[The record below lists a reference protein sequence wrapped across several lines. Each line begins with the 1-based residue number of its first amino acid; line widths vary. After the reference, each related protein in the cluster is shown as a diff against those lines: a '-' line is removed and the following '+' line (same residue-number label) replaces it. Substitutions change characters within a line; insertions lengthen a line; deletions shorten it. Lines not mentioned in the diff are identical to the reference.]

1 MGAPLRV
8 HADTTGDWSEEACRT
23 VAYELTSSLDLG
35 EHRNALV
42 DTMVWMHM
50 VAADLGERVRAWTGR
65 QYHPSPQ
72 HLLSLLHSF
81 SAIVREQHE
90 QHEDQQ
96 RFRLMG
102 LDKLR
107 ATVEQIEEM
116 QSLLS
121 TKRKRLEDANSEAND
136 RLHCMVEQQQA
147 AESKREASLVLQTE
161 LQRQEAAMAQ
171 QRASVLQELSEAEP
185 SLLDAQAAVS
195 NIKKQHLSEV
205 RSMTNPPSP
214 VKLAM
219 ESVCILL
226 GHRVDGWKSV
236 QSLIRRDDFISTVVH
251 LDTAHIP
258 QALRERLQR
267 EYLDRPEYNID
278 SIYRAS
284 SACGP
289 LARWVLAQIHYAHIL
304 ESVGPLRAQV
314 QILEEQA
321 SLTRQEAIKADATV
335 AELEESIDSF
345 KREYASLISE
355 TQALSNEMHT
365 VEARVA
371 RSARLLDG
379 LSSERERWEHG
390 REAFDAQVKTLPGDA
405 LLCAAMIT
413 YAGFFDQA
421 CREAL
426 WHAWVARLGS
436 CNVPVRAALSFA
448 DTLSTADERAAW
460 QNLGLRSDSL
470 SIENAVMLQRC
481 TRVPLLID
489 PSGRAVSFAQG
500 LFAHAQPAIT
510 SFLDGGFAQVLERAL
525 RFGMPLIITDA
536 EYFDPILMP
545 VLNAEKRRTG
555 GRLLVRVGTSDVDWA
570 PSFRLVLATRYAGLV
585 LAPHVFARVQ
595 VINFTITRK
604 SLEAQSL
611 ARILHHERADIEQQR
626 VDLERM
632 QSEFQRRLLRLEQSL
647 LTALNEAQGH
657 ILDDDHVVST
667 LETLKA
673 EADDVTQKVQATGD
687 IMTTVQQATE
697 AYVPL
702 ASACSALYFLLEHMQ
717 ELHPFYSFDM
727 RLFERLL
734 QDVLSHPT
742 ATDSENDRCDALY
755 DELFISTFFRAAPTL
770 LHADALVLAVAL
782 AQVYC
787 LAGRRAGELDGA
799 DFHALLYGTDTP
811 TLRLLE
817 HEKLAHPE
825 AWHAWTMQ
833 VAPEL
838 ADVPLTPL
846 SSDTENL
853 VRQALIVRTL
863 RPDRLAPALTRLV
876 HHIFG
881 TPLLDAAPPTIHDIV
896 EQVSSDSPLAMC
908 GVAGYDASG
917 IVEACAVSKQ
927 MTCAEVALG
936 SPEAIGMADRAIIS
950 AARSGS
956 WVLIKNAHLAP
967 VWLAQ
972 LPSRLTSQKPHERCR
987 IFLTCE
993 LSPSVPPSFIRAA
1006 RIVMHEPPAGCKAI
1020 LLDALHALDSRP
1032 ASNTDKAPPERERVY
1047 FLVALLHAIVLERA
1061 RHAPLGWSHAY
1072 EFYDT
1077 DLEAAYAIVD
1087 TCMASA
1093 AQSRR
1098 NLAPEVIPW
1107 PALRALLAQNVYGS
1121 RMDSDADRHMLDALL
1136 AHLFIPAAF
1145 ERDFVIAPNDVQPL
1159 IAPEGLHREQL
1170 CAWASSLPEPQPVH
1184 WVLLAPEAE
1193 RATAVQN
1200 ATRILRHLQV
1210 LRQLAGREQDI
1221 IVDHTRSNTAP
1232 APPATS
1238 ELAALVESH
1247 LSKVPRYTRTD
1258 TPSATDPLGRFWA
1271 RERHMALSVSDTVYR
1286 DLERLADVLVHRAP
1300 RSSDVSDML
1309 SCIEKDRVPAVWCTS
1324 SVPYG
1329 TSLCGWLNDLGA
1341 RTQHAMQETHE
1352 RVELGRLWAASA
1364 FLTATRQMTARHRHQ
1379 SLEQLELQWHLG
1391 SKSVPGQMI
1400 WEIGPVWIDG
1410 GVWSKGLLHL
1420 NNGSSTCVST
1430 STLEWTIPADT
1441 IAQQLLHVPV
1451 FLDTQRQHLLCHA
1464 AIPIDSAAA
1473 LDLAALRAV
1482 AIRLM

>member
-42 DTMVWMHM
+42 DTMVWIHM

-81 SAIVREQHE
+81 SEIVREQHE

-314 QILEEQA
+314 QTLEEQA

-355 TQALSNEMHT
+355 TQALTNEMHT

-570 PSFRLVLATRYAGLV
+570 PSFRLILATRYAGLV

-673 EADDVTQKVQATGD
+673 EADDVTRKVQATGD
-687 IMTTVQQATE
+687 IMSTVQQATE

-1121 RMDSDADRHMLDALL
+1121 RMDSDADRRMLDALL

-1184 WVLLAPEAE
+1184 WILLAPEAE

-1200 ATRILRHLQV
+1200 ATRILRHLQI

-1221 IVDHTRSNTAP
+1221 VVDHTRSETAP

-1247 LSKVPRYTRTD
+1247 LTKVPRYTRTD

-1300 RSSDVSDML
+1300 RSSDVSDIL

-1324 SVPYG
+1324 SVPFG

-1391 SKSVPGQMI
+1391 SKSVPGQMT
-1400 WEIGPVWIDG
+1400 WEIGPIWIDG
-1410 GVWSKGLLHL
+1410 GVWSKGQLHL

-1430 STLEWTIPADT
+1430 STLEWTVPADT

>member
-8 HADTTGDWSEEACRT
+8 RADTTGDWSEEACRT

-42 DTMVWMHM
+42 DTMVWIHM

-136 RLHCMVEQQQA
+136 RLHCMVEQQQV
-147 AESKREASLVLQTE
+147 AESKREASLALQTE

-185 SLLDAQAAVS
+185 ALLDAQAAVS

-371 RSARLLDG
+371 RSVRLLDG

-426 WHAWVARLGS
+426 WYAWVARLGS

-570 PSFRLVLATRYAGLV
+570 PSFRLILATRYAGLV

-811 TLRLLE
+811 TLRLVE

-1200 ATRILRHLQV
+1200 ATRILRHLQI

-1221 IVDHTRSNTAP
+1221 IVDHTRSDTAP

-1329 TSLCGWLNDLGA
+1329 TSLCGWLTDLGA

-1410 GVWSKGLLHL
+1410 GVWSKGQLHL

>member
-81 SAIVREQHE
+81 SEIVREQHE

-314 QILEEQA
+314 QTLEEQA

-371 RSARLLDG
+371 RSVRLLDG

-570 PSFRLVLATRYAGLV
+570 PSFRLILATRYAGLV

-673 EADDVTQKVQATGD
+673 EADDVTRKVQATGD
-687 IMTTVQQATE
+687 IMSTVQQATE

-1020 LLDALHALDSRP
+1020 ILDALHALDSRP

-1121 RMDSDADRHMLDALL
+1121 RMDSDADRRMLDALL

-1200 ATRILRHLQV
+1200 ATRILRHLQI

-1221 IVDHTRSNTAP
+1221 IVDHTRSDTAP

-1391 SKSVPGQMI
+1391 SKSVPGQMT
-1400 WEIGPVWIDG
+1400 WEIGPIWIDG
-1410 GVWSKGLLHL
+1410 GVWSKGQLHL

-1430 STLEWTIPADT
+1430 STLEWTVPADT

>member
-81 SAIVREQHE
+81 SEIVREQHE

-136 RLHCMVEQQQA
+136 RLRCMVEQQQA

-185 SLLDAQAAVS
+185 ALLDAQAAVS

-314 QILEEQA
+314 QTLEEQA

-355 TQALSNEMHT
+355 TQALTNEMHT

-570 PSFRLVLATRYAGLV
+570 PSFRLILATRYAGLV

-673 EADDVTQKVQATGD
+673 EADDVTRKVQATGD
-687 IMTTVQQATE
+687 IMSTVQQATE

-1121 RMDSDADRHMLDALL
+1121 RMDSDADRRMLDALL

-1200 ATRILRHLQV
+1200 ATRILRHLQI

-1221 IVDHTRSNTAP
+1221 VVDHTRSETAP

-1247 LSKVPRYTRTD
+1247 LTKVPRYTRTD

-1300 RSSDVSDML
+1300 RSSDVSDIL

-1324 SVPYG
+1324 SVPFG

-1391 SKSVPGQMI
+1391 SKSVPGQMT
-1400 WEIGPVWIDG
+1400 WEIGPIWIDG
-1410 GVWSKGLLHL
+1410 GVWSKGQLHL

-1430 STLEWTIPADT
+1430 STLEWTVPADT

>member
-81 SAIVREQHE
+81 SEIVREQHE

-314 QILEEQA
+314 QTLEEQA

-355 TQALSNEMHT
+355 TQALTNEMHT

-673 EADDVTQKVQATGD
+673 EADDVTRKVQATGD
-687 IMTTVQQATE
+687 IMSTVQQATE

-1020 LLDALHALDSRP
+1020 ILDALHALDSRP
-1032 ASNTDKAPPERERVY
+1032 ASNIDKAPPERERVY

-1121 RMDSDADRHMLDALL
+1121 RMDSDADRRMLDALL

-1200 ATRILRHLQV
+1200 ATRILRHLQI

-1221 IVDHTRSNTAP
+1221 VVDHTRSETAP

-1247 LSKVPRYTRTD
+1247 LTKVPRYTRTD

-1300 RSSDVSDML
+1300 RSSDVSDIL

-1324 SVPYG
+1324 SVPFG

-1391 SKSVPGQMI
+1391 SKSVPGQMT
-1400 WEIGPVWIDG
+1400 WEIGPIWIDG
-1410 GVWSKGLLHL
+1410 GVWSKGQLHL

-1430 STLEWTIPADT
+1430 STLEWTVPADT

>member
-81 SAIVREQHE
+81 SEIVREQHE

-314 QILEEQA
+314 QTLEEQA
-321 SLTRQEAIKADATV
+321 SLTRQEAIKADTTV

-355 TQALSNEMHT
+355 TQALTNEMHT

-673 EADDVTQKVQATGD
+673 EADDVTRKVQATGD
-687 IMTTVQQATE
+687 IMSTVQQATE

-770 LHADALVLAVAL
+770 LLADALVLAVAL

-1020 LLDALHALDSRP
+1020 ILDALHALDSRP

-1121 RMDSDADRHMLDALL
+1121 RMDSDADRRMLDALL

-1200 ATRILRHLQV
+1200 ATRILRHLQI

-1221 IVDHTRSNTAP
+1221 IVDHTRSDTAP

-1247 LSKVPRYTRTD
+1247 LTKVPRYTRTD

-1300 RSSDVSDML
+1300 RSSDVSDIL

-1324 SVPYG
+1324 SVPFG

-1391 SKSVPGQMI
+1391 SKSVPGQMT
-1400 WEIGPVWIDG
+1400 WEIGPIWIDG
-1410 GVWSKGLLHL
+1410 GVWSKGQLHL

-1430 STLEWTIPADT
+1430 STLEWTVPADT

>member
-8 HADTTGDWSEEACRT
+8 RADTTGDWSEEACRT

-42 DTMVWMHM
+42 DTMVWIHM

-121 TKRKRLEDANSEAND
+121 AKRKRLEDANSEAND
-136 RLHCMVEQQQA
+136 RLHCMVEQQQV
-147 AESKREASLVLQTE
+147 AESKREASLALQTE

-185 SLLDAQAAVS
+185 ALLDAQAAVS

-365 VEARVA
+365 VETRVA
-371 RSARLLDG
+371 RSVRLLDG

-426 WHAWVARLGS
+426 WYAWVARLGS

-448 DTLSTADERAAW
+448 DTLSTADERAVW

-570 PSFRLVLATRYAGLV
+570 PSFRLILATRYAGLV

-811 TLRLLE
+811 TLRLVE

-1107 PALRALLAQNVYGS
+1107 SALRALLAQNVYGS

-1200 ATRILRHLQV
+1200 ATRILRHLQI

-1221 IVDHTRSNTAP
+1221 IVDHTRSDTAP

-1410 GVWSKGLLHL
+1410 GVWSKGQLHL

>member
-8 HADTTGDWSEEACRT
+8 RADTTGDWSEEACRT

-42 DTMVWMHM
+42 DTMVWIHM

-136 RLHCMVEQQQA
+136 RLHCMVEQQQV
-147 AESKREASLVLQTE
+147 AESKREASLALQTE

-185 SLLDAQAAVS
+185 ALLDAQAAVS

-236 QSLIRRDDFISTVVH
+236 QSLIRRDDFISTVVN

-371 RSARLLDG
+371 RSVRLLDG

-426 WHAWVARLGS
+426 WYAWVARLGS

-570 PSFRLVLATRYAGLV
+570 PSFRLILATRYAGLV

-811 TLRLLE
+811 TLRLVE

-1410 GVWSKGLLHL
+1410 GVWSKGQLHL

>member
-81 SAIVREQHE
+81 SEIVREQHE

-314 QILEEQA
+314 QTLEEQA

-355 TQALSNEMHT
+355 TQALTNEMHT

-570 PSFRLVLATRYAGLV
+570 PSFRLILATRYAGLV

-673 EADDVTQKVQATGD
+673 EADDVTRKVQATGD
-687 IMTTVQQATE
+687 IMSTVQQATE

-1121 RMDSDADRHMLDALL
+1121 RMDSDADRRMLDALL

-1184 WVLLAPEAE
+1184 WILLAPEAE

-1200 ATRILRHLQV
+1200 ATRILRHLQI

-1221 IVDHTRSNTAP
+1221 VVDHTRSETAP

-1300 RSSDVSDML
+1300 RSSDVSDIL

-1324 SVPYG
+1324 SVPFG

-1379 SLEQLELQWHLG
+1379 SLEQLELRWHLG
-1391 SKSVPGQMI
+1391 SKSVPGQMT
-1400 WEIGPVWIDG
+1400 WEIGPIWIDG
-1410 GVWSKGLLHL
+1410 GVWSKGQLHL

-1430 STLEWTIPADT
+1430 STLEWTVPADT

>member
-107 ATVEQIEEM
+107 ATVEQIEEI

-121 TKRKRLEDANSEAND
+121 TKRKRLEDANIEAND

-147 AESKREASLVLQTE
+147 AESKREASLALQTE

-185 SLLDAQAAVS
+185 ALLDAQAAVS

-267 EYLDRPEYNID
+267 EYLERPEYNID

-355 TQALSNEMHT
+355 TQALTNEMHT

-371 RSARLLDG
+371 RSVRLLDG

-570 PSFRLVLATRYAGLV
+570 PSFRLILATRYAGLV

-673 EADDVTQKVQATGD
+673 EADDVTRKVQATGD
-687 IMTTVQQATE
+687 IMTTVQQATQ

-811 TLRLLE
+811 TLRLVE

-881 TPLLDAAPPTIHDIV
+881 APLLDAAPPTIHDIV

-927 MTCAEVALG
+927 MACAEVALG
-936 SPEAIGMADRAIIS
+936 SPEATGMADRAIIS

-1032 ASNTDKAPPERERVY
+1032 ASNSDTAPPERERVY

-1200 ATRILRHLQV
+1200 ATRILRHLQI

-1221 IVDHTRSNTAP
+1221 IVDHTRSDTAP

-1286 DLERLADVLVHRAP
+1286 DLERLANVLVHRAP

-1329 TSLCGWLNDLGA
+1329 TSLCGWLNDSGA

-1391 SKSVPGQMI
+1391 SKSVPGQMT

-1410 GVWSKGLLHL
+1410 GVWSKDQLHL

-1430 STLEWTIPADT
+1430 STLEWTVPADT

>member
-136 RLHCMVEQQQA
+136 RLRCMVEQQQA

-314 QILEEQA
+314 QTLEEQA

-355 TQALSNEMHT
+355 TQALTNEMHT

-570 PSFRLVLATRYAGLV
+570 PSFRLILATRYAGLV

-673 EADDVTQKVQATGD
+673 EADDVTRKVQATGD
-687 IMTTVQQATE
+687 IMSTVQQATE

-1020 LLDALHALDSRP
+1020 ILDALHALDSRP

-1121 RMDSDADRHMLDALL
+1121 RMDSDADRRMLDALL

-1200 ATRILRHLQV
+1200 ATRILRHLQI

-1221 IVDHTRSNTAP
+1221 VVDHTRSETAP

-1247 LSKVPRYTRTD
+1247 LTKVPRYTRTD

-1300 RSSDVSDML
+1300 RSSDVSDIL

-1324 SVPYG
+1324 SVPFG

-1391 SKSVPGQMI
+1391 SKSVPGQMT
-1400 WEIGPVWIDG
+1400 WEIGPIWIDG
-1410 GVWSKGLLHL
+1410 GVWSKGQLHL

-1430 STLEWTIPADT
+1430 STLEWTVPADT

>member
-147 AESKREASLVLQTE
+147 AESKREASLALQTE

-185 SLLDAQAAVS
+185 ALLDAQAAVS

-371 RSARLLDG
+371 RSVRLLDG

-570 PSFRLVLATRYAGLV
+570 PSFRLILATRYAGLV

-673 EADDVTQKVQATGD
+673 EADDVTRKVQATGD

-811 TLRLLE
+811 TLRLVE

-927 MTCAEVALG
+927 MACAEVALG
-936 SPEAIGMADRAIIS
+936 SPEATGMADRAIIS

-1200 ATRILRHLQV
+1200 ATRILRHLQI

-1221 IVDHTRSNTAP
+1221 IVDHTRSDTAP

-1410 GVWSKGLLHL
+1410 GVWSKGQLHL

>member
-81 SAIVREQHE
+81 SEIVREQHE

-258 QALRERLQR
+258 QSLRERLQR

-314 QILEEQA
+314 QTLEEQA

-355 TQALSNEMHT
+355 TQALTNEMHT

-570 PSFRLVLATRYAGLV
+570 PSFRLILATRYAGLV

-673 EADDVTQKVQATGD
+673 EADDVTRKVQATGD
-687 IMTTVQQATE
+687 IMSTVQQATE

-1121 RMDSDADRHMLDALL
+1121 RMDSDADRRMLDALL

-1200 ATRILRHLQV
+1200 ATRILRHLQI

-1221 IVDHTRSNTAP
+1221 VVDHTRSETAP

-1247 LSKVPRYTRTD
+1247 LTKVPRYTRTD

-1300 RSSDVSDML
+1300 RSSDVSDIL

-1324 SVPYG
+1324 SVPFG

-1391 SKSVPGQMI
+1391 SKSVPGQMT
-1400 WEIGPVWIDG
+1400 WEIGPIWIDG
-1410 GVWSKGLLHL
+1410 GVWSKGQLHL

-1430 STLEWTIPADT
+1430 STLEWTVPADT

>member
-42 DTMVWMHM
+42 DTMVWIHM

-136 RLHCMVEQQQA
+136 RLHCMVEQQQV
-147 AESKREASLVLQTE
+147 AESKREASLALQTE

-185 SLLDAQAAVS
+185 ALLDAQAAVS

-371 RSARLLDG
+371 RSVRLLDG

-426 WHAWVARLGS
+426 WYAWVARLSS

-448 DTLSTADERAAW
+448 DTLSTADERAVW

-570 PSFRLVLATRYAGLV
+570 PSFRLILATRYAGLV

-673 EADDVTQKVQATGD
+673 EADDVTRKVQATGD
-687 IMTTVQQATE
+687 IMSTVQQATE

-1020 LLDALHALDSRP
+1020 ILDALHALDSRP

-1121 RMDSDADRHMLDALL
+1121 RMDSDADRRMLDALL

-1200 ATRILRHLQV
+1200 ATRILRHLQI

-1221 IVDHTRSNTAP
+1221 VVDHTRSETAP

-1247 LSKVPRYTRTD
+1247 LTKVPRYTRTD

-1300 RSSDVSDML
+1300 RSSDVSDIL

-1324 SVPYG
+1324 SVPFG

-1391 SKSVPGQMI
+1391 SKSVPGQMT
-1400 WEIGPVWIDG
+1400 WEIGPIWIDG
-1410 GVWSKGLLHL
+1410 GVWSKGQLHL

-1430 STLEWTIPADT
+1430 STLEWTVPADT

>member
-81 SAIVREQHE
+81 SEIVREQHE

-314 QILEEQA
+314 QTLEEQA

-355 TQALSNEMHT
+355 TQALTNEMHT

-570 PSFRLVLATRYAGLV
+570 PSFRLILATRYAGLV

-673 EADDVTQKVQATGD
+673 EADDVTRKVQATGD
-687 IMTTVQQATE
+687 IMSTVQQATE

-1020 LLDALHALDSRP
+1020 ILDALHALDSRP

-1121 RMDSDADRHMLDALL
+1121 RMDSDADRRMLDALL

-1184 WVLLAPEAE
+1184 WILLAPEAE

-1200 ATRILRHLQV
+1200 ATRILRHLQI

-1221 IVDHTRSNTAP
+1221 VVDHTRSETAP

-1247 LSKVPRYTRTD
+1247 LTKVPRYTRTD

-1300 RSSDVSDML
+1300 RSSDVSDIL

-1324 SVPYG
+1324 SVPFG

-1391 SKSVPGQMI
+1391 SKSVPGQMT
-1400 WEIGPVWIDG
+1400 WEIGPIWIDG
-1410 GVWSKGLLHL
+1410 GVWSKGQLHL

-1430 STLEWTIPADT
+1430 STLEWTVPADT

>member
-8 HADTTGDWSEEACRT
+8 RADTTGDWSEEACRT

-121 TKRKRLEDANSEAND
+121 TKRKRLEDANIEAND

-314 QILEEQA
+314 QTLEEQA

-355 TQALSNEMHT
+355 TQALTNEMHT

-570 PSFRLVLATRYAGLV
+570 PSFRLILATRYAGLV

-673 EADDVTQKVQATGD
+673 EADDVTRKVQATGD

-1020 LLDALHALDSRP
+1020 ILDALHALDSRP

-1121 RMDSDADRHMLDALL
+1121 RMDSDADRRMLDALL

-1200 ATRILRHLQV
+1200 ATRILRHLQI

-1221 IVDHTRSNTAP
+1221 VVDHTRSETAP

-1247 LSKVPRYTRTD
+1247 LTKVPRYTRTD

-1300 RSSDVSDML
+1300 RSSDVSDIL

-1324 SVPYG
+1324 SVPFG

>member
-42 DTMVWMHM
+42 DTMVWIHM

-185 SLLDAQAAVS
+185 ALLDAQAAVS

-355 TQALSNEMHT
+355 TQALTNEMHT

-570 PSFRLVLATRYAGLV
+570 PSFRLILATRYAGLV

-811 TLRLLE
+811 TLRLVE

-1200 ATRILRHLQV
+1200 ATRILRHLQI

-1221 IVDHTRSNTAP
+1221 VVDHTRSETAP

-1247 LSKVPRYTRTD
+1247 LTKVPRYTRTD

-1300 RSSDVSDML
+1300 RSSDVSDIL

-1391 SKSVPGQMI
+1391 SKSVPGQMT
-1400 WEIGPVWIDG
+1400 WEIGPIWIDG
-1410 GVWSKGLLHL
+1410 GVWSKGQLHL

>member
-81 SAIVREQHE
+81 SEIVREQHE

-136 RLHCMVEQQQA
+136 RLHCMVEQQQV
-147 AESKREASLVLQTE
+147 AESKREASLALQTE

-185 SLLDAQAAVS
+185 ALLDAQAAVS

-314 QILEEQA
+314 QTLEEQA

-355 TQALSNEMHT
+355 TQALTNEMHT

-570 PSFRLVLATRYAGLV
+570 PSFRLILATRYAGLV

-673 EADDVTQKVQATGD
+673 EADDVTRKVQATGD
-687 IMTTVQQATE
+687 IMSTVQQATE

-811 TLRLLE
+811 TLRLVE

-1121 RMDSDADRHMLDALL
+1121 RMDSDADRRMLDALL

-1200 ATRILRHLQV
+1200 ATRILRHLQI

-1221 IVDHTRSNTAP
+1221 IVDHTRSDTAP

-1247 LSKVPRYTRTD
+1247 LTKVPRYTRTD

-1300 RSSDVSDML
+1300 RSSDVSDIL

-1324 SVPYG
+1324 SVPFG

-1410 GVWSKGLLHL
+1410 GVWSKGQLHL

>member
-81 SAIVREQHE
+81 SEIVREQHE

-258 QALRERLQR
+258 QSLRERLQR

-314 QILEEQA
+314 QTLEEQA

-355 TQALSNEMHT
+355 TQALTNEMHT

-570 PSFRLVLATRYAGLV
+570 PSFRLILATRYAGLV

-673 EADDVTQKVQATGD
+673 EADDVTRKVQATGD
-687 IMTTVQQATE
+687 IMSTVQQATE

-770 LHADALVLAVAL
+770 LHADALVLAVVL

-846 SSDTENL
+846 SSHTENL

-1020 LLDALHALDSRP
+1020 ILDALHALDSRP

-1121 RMDSDADRHMLDALL
+1121 RMDSDADRRMLDALL

-1200 ATRILRHLQV
+1200 ATRILRHLQI

-1221 IVDHTRSNTAP
+1221 VVDHTRSETAP

-1247 LSKVPRYTRTD
+1247 LTKVPRYTRTD

-1300 RSSDVSDML
+1300 RSSDVSDIL

-1324 SVPYG
+1324 SVPFG

-1391 SKSVPGQMI
+1391 SKSVPGQMT
-1400 WEIGPVWIDG
+1400 WEIGPIWIDG
-1410 GVWSKGLLHL
+1410 GVWSKGQLHL

-1430 STLEWTIPADT
+1430 STLEWTVPADT

>member
-8 HADTTGDWSEEACRT
+8 RADTTGDWSEEACRT

-42 DTMVWMHM
+42 DTMVWIHM

-116 QSLLS
+116 QALLS

-136 RLHCMVEQQQA
+136 RLHCMVEQQQV
-147 AESKREASLVLQTE
+147 AESKREASLALQTE

-185 SLLDAQAAVS
+185 ALLDAQAAVS

-365 VEARVA
+365 VETRVA
-371 RSARLLDG
+371 RSVRLLDG

-426 WHAWVARLGS
+426 WYAWVARLGS

-448 DTLSTADERAAW
+448 DTLSTADERAVW

-570 PSFRLVLATRYAGLV
+570 PSFRLILATRYAGLV

-811 TLRLLE
+811 TLRLVE

-1107 PALRALLAQNVYGS
+1107 SALRALLAQNVYGS

-1200 ATRILRHLQV
+1200 ATRILRHLQI

-1221 IVDHTRSNTAP
+1221 IVDHTRSDTAP

-1410 GVWSKGLLHL
+1410 GVWSKGQLHL

>member
-1 MGAPLRV
+1 MDAESRV

-35 EHRNALV
+35 EHRDALV

-50 VAADLGERVRAWTGR
+50 VTGDLGERVRAWTGR

-81 SAIVREQHE
+81 VAIVREQHE

-107 ATVEQIEEM
+107 ATVEQVEEM

-121 TKRKRLEDANSEAND
+121 TKRKRLEIANGEAND
-136 RLHCMVEQQQA
+136 RLQCMVEQQQA
-147 AESKREASLVLQTE
+147 AESKREASLALQTE
-161 LQRQEAAMAQ
+161 LQRQEAVMAQ

-185 SLLDAQAAVS
+185 ALLDAQAAVS

-226 GHRVDGWKSV
+226 GHRIDGWKSV
-236 QSLIRRDDFISTVVH
+236 QSLIRRDDFISTVVN
-251 LDTAHIP
+251 LNTAHIP
-258 QALRERLQR
+258 HALRERLQR

-314 QILEEQA
+314 QMLEEQA
-321 SLTRQEAIKADATV
+321 SFTRKEAVKADATV
-335 AELEESIDSF
+335 AELEENIATY

-355 TQALSNEMHT
+355 TQSLTNEMHA

-371 RSARLLDG
+371 RSVRLLDG
-379 LSSERERWEHG
+379 LSSERQRWDQG
-390 REAFDAQVKTLPGDA
+390 RKAFDAQVKTVSGDA
-405 LLCAAMIT
+405 LLCAGMIA

-426 WHAWVARLGS
+426 WHAWITRLDA
-436 CNVPVRAALSFA
+436 CKVPVRTTLSFA
-448 DTLSTADERAAW
+448 DTLSTADDRAAW
-460 QNLGLRSDSL
+460 QNMGLRSDSL
-470 SIENAVMLQRC
+470 SIDNAVMFQRC

-489 PSGRAVSFAQG
+489 PSGRAVTFAMG
-500 LFAHAQPAIT
+500 LYAHVQPAIT

-525 RFGMPLIITDA
+525 RFGIPLIITDA

-570 PSFRLVLATRYAGLV
+570 PSFRLVLTTRYAGLV
-585 LAPHVFARVQ
+585 LAPHVFVRVQ
-595 VINFTITRK
+595 VINFTMTRK

-626 VDLERM
+626 EDLERM

-657 ILDDDHVVST
+657 ILDDDRVVGT

-687 IMTTVQQATE
+687 IMLTVQEATQ

-734 QDVLSHPT
+734 RDVLSHPIVT
-742 ATDSENDRCDALY
+742 SSEQDRRDALY
-755 DELFISTFFRAAPTL
+755 HELFISTFLRAVPTL

-811 TLRLLE
+811 TLRLVE
-817 HEKLAHPE
+817 HEQQAHPE
-825 AWHAWTMQ
+825 AWHTWSIQA
-833 VAPEL
+833 APEQ

-846 SSDTENL
+846 ASDTENL
-853 VRQALIVRTL
+853 VRHALIVRAL

-881 TPLLDAAPPTIHDIV
+881 TPLLDVATPTLHDIV

-917 IVEACAVSKQ
+917 VVEACAACKQ
-927 MTCAEVALG
+927 VTCAQVALG
-936 SPEAIGMADRAIIS
+936 SPEAMGMADRAILS
-950 AARSGS
+950 AARTGT

-972 LPSRLTSQKPHERCR
+972 LPSRLVSQKPHELCR
-987 IFLTCE
+987 VFLTCE
-993 LSPSVPPSFIRAA
+993 LSPSVPPSFIHAA

-1020 LLDALHALDSRP
+1020 LLDALDALNARP
-1032 ASNTDKAPPERERVY
+1032 MSNAKEAPPERERVY
-1047 FLVALLHAIVLERA
+1047 FLVAMLHAIVLERA

-1072 EFYDT
+1072 EFYDS
-1077 DLEAAYAIVD
+1077 DLDAAYTIVD
-1087 TCMASA
+1087 TCVASA
-1093 AQSRR
+1093 AQSKR
-1098 NLAPEVIPW
+1098 NLAPEDIPW
-1107 PALRALLAQNVYGS
+1107 HALRALLAQNVYGS
-1121 RMDSDADRHMLDALL
+1121 RMDSAADRHMLDALL

-1145 ERDFVIAPNDVQPL
+1145 ERDFVIAPDAVQPL
-1159 IAPEGLHREQL
+1159 IAPEGLHRKQL

-1184 WVLLAPEAE
+1184 WILLAPEAE
-1193 RATAVQN
+1193 RATATQL
-1200 ATRILRHLQV
+1200 ATRTLQHLQT

-1221 IVDHTRSNTAP
+1221 VVDHTRPEAVP
-1232 APPATS
+1232 ELPATS
-1238 ELAALVESH
+1238 EYASLVESY
-1247 LSKVPRYTRTD
+1247 LSKLPLGAKEGTLST
-1258 TPSATDPLGRFWA
+1258 TDPLGRFWA
-1271 RERHMALSVSDTVYR
+1271 RERHKALTISTMVYR
-1286 DLERLADVLVHRAP
+1286 DLERVADVLAHRAP
-1300 RSSDVSDML
+1300 WRSDVSDML
-1309 SCIEKDRVPAVWCTS
+1309 SCIEKDMVPTVWRTS
-1324 SVPYG
+1324 SVPYDS
-1329 TSLCGWLNDLGA
+1329 SLRAWLDDLCA
-1341 RTQHAMQETHE
+1341 RTRHAMQETHE

-1364 FLTATRQMTARHRHQ
+1364 FLTATRQMTARHRRE

-1391 SKSVPGQMI
+1391 IESVPDQMS
-1400 WEIGPVWIDG
+1400 WGIGSIWIDG
-1410 GVWSKGLLHL
+1410 GVWSTGQLHL
-1420 NNGSSTCVST
+1420 NNGSSTCIPT
-1430 STLEWTIPADT
+1430 SALVWTTTANT
-1441 IAQQLLHVPV
+1441 SAKHLLRVPV
-1451 FLDTQRQHLLCHA
+1451 FLDKQRQHLLCHA
-1464 AIPIDSAAA
+1464 AISINSAAA
-1473 LDLAALRAV
+1473 LDLAVLRAV

>member
-81 SAIVREQHE
+81 SEIVREQHE

-314 QILEEQA
+314 QTLEEQA

-355 TQALSNEMHT
+355 TQALTNEMHT

-570 PSFRLVLATRYAGLV
+570 PSFRLILATRYAGLV

-673 EADDVTQKVQATGD
+673 EADDVTRKVQATGD
-687 IMTTVQQATE
+687 IMSTVQQATE

-1121 RMDSDADRHMLDALL
+1121 RMDSDADRRMLDALL

-1184 WVLLAPEAE
+1184 WILLAPEAE

-1200 ATRILRHLQV
+1200 ATRILRHLQI

-1221 IVDHTRSNTAP
+1221 VVDHTRSETAP

-1247 LSKVPRYTRTD
+1247 LTKVPRYTRTD

-1300 RSSDVSDML
+1300 RSSDVSDIL

-1324 SVPYG
+1324 SVPFG

-1391 SKSVPGQMI
+1391 SKSVPGQMT
-1400 WEIGPVWIDG
+1400 WEIGPIWIDG
-1410 GVWSKGLLHL
+1410 GVWSKGQLHL

-1430 STLEWTIPADT
+1430 STLEWTVPADT

>member
-8 HADTTGDWSEEACRT
+8 RADTTGDWSEEACRT

-42 DTMVWMHM
+42 DTMVWIHM

-136 RLHCMVEQQQA
+136 RLHCMVEQQQV
-147 AESKREASLVLQTE
+147 AESKREASLALQTE

-185 SLLDAQAAVS
+185 ALLDAQAAVS

-371 RSARLLDG
+371 RSVRLLDG

-426 WHAWVARLGS
+426 WYAWVARLGS

-555 GRLLVRVGTSDVDWA
+555 GRLLVRVGTSDIDWA
-570 PSFRLVLATRYAGLV
+570 PSFRLILATRYAGLV

-811 TLRLLE
+811 TLRLVE

-1200 ATRILRHLQV
+1200 ATRILRHLQI

-1221 IVDHTRSNTAP
+1221 IVDHTRSDTAP

-1410 GVWSKGLLHL
+1410 GVWSKGQLHL

>member
-81 SAIVREQHE
+81 SEIVREQHE

-136 RLHCMVEQQQA
+136 RLHCMVEQQQV
-147 AESKREASLVLQTE
+147 AESKREASLALQTE

-258 QALRERLQR
+258 QSLRERLQR

-314 QILEEQA
+314 QTLEEQA

-355 TQALSNEMHT
+355 TQALTNEMHT

-673 EADDVTQKVQATGD
+673 EADDVTRKVQATGD
-687 IMTTVQQATE
+687 IMSTVQQATE

-811 TLRLLE
+811 TLRLVE

-838 ADVPLTPL
+838 ADVPLTPR

-1020 LLDALHALDSRP
+1020 ILDALHALDSRP

-1200 ATRILRHLQV
+1200 ATRILRHLQI

-1221 IVDHTRSNTAP
+1221 IVDHTRSDTAP

-1247 LSKVPRYTRTD
+1247 LTKVPRYTRTD

-1300 RSSDVSDML
+1300 RSSDVSDIL

-1324 SVPYG
+1324 SVPFG

-1391 SKSVPGQMI
+1391 SKSVPGQMT
-1400 WEIGPVWIDG
+1400 WEIGPIWIDG
-1410 GVWSKGLLHL
+1410 GVWSKGQLHL

-1430 STLEWTIPADT
+1430 STLEWTVPADT
-1441 IAQQLLHVPV
+1441 IAKQLLHVPV

>member
-81 SAIVREQHE
+81 SEIVREQHE

-314 QILEEQA
+314 QTLEEQA

-355 TQALSNEMHT
+355 TQALTNEMHT

-673 EADDVTQKVQATGD
+673 EADDVTRKVQATGD
-687 IMTTVQQATE
+687 IMSTVQQATE

-1020 LLDALHALDSRP
+1020 ILDALHALDSRP

-1121 RMDSDADRHMLDALL
+1121 RMDSDADRRMLDALL

-1200 ATRILRHLQV
+1200 ATRILRHLQI

-1221 IVDHTRSNTAP
+1221 VVDHTRSETAP

-1247 LSKVPRYTRTD
+1247 LTKVPRYTRTD

-1300 RSSDVSDML
+1300 RSSDVSDIL

-1324 SVPYG
+1324 SVPFG

-1391 SKSVPGQMI
+1391 SKSVPGQMT
-1400 WEIGPVWIDG
+1400 WEIGPIWIDG
-1410 GVWSKGLLHL
+1410 GVWSKGQLHL

-1430 STLEWTIPADT
+1430 STLEWTVPADT

>member
-81 SAIVREQHE
+81 SEIVREQHE

-136 RLHCMVEQQQA
+136 RLRCMVEQQQA

-258 QALRERLQR
+258 QSLRERLQR

-314 QILEEQA
+314 QTLEEQA

-355 TQALSNEMHT
+355 TQALTNEMHT

-570 PSFRLVLATRYAGLV
+570 PSFRLILATRYAGLV

-673 EADDVTQKVQATGD
+673 EADDVTRKVQATGD
-687 IMTTVQQATE
+687 IMSTVQQATE

-1020 LLDALHALDSRP
+1020 ILDALHALDSRP

-1121 RMDSDADRHMLDALL
+1121 RMDSDADRRMLDALL

-1184 WVLLAPEAE
+1184 WILLAPEAE

-1200 ATRILRHLQV
+1200 ATRILRHLQI

-1221 IVDHTRSNTAP
+1221 VVDHTRSETAP

-1247 LSKVPRYTRTD
+1247 LTKVPRYTRTD

-1300 RSSDVSDML
+1300 RSSDVSDIL

-1324 SVPYG
+1324 SVPFG

-1379 SLEQLELQWHLG
+1379 SLEQLELRWHLG
-1391 SKSVPGQMI
+1391 SKSVPGQMT
-1400 WEIGPVWIDG
+1400 WEIGPIWIDG
-1410 GVWSKGLLHL
+1410 GVWSKGQLHL

-1430 STLEWTIPADT
+1430 STLEWTVPADT

>member
-81 SAIVREQHE
+81 SEIVREQHE

-258 QALRERLQR
+258 QSLRERLQR

-314 QILEEQA
+314 QTLEEQA

-355 TQALSNEMHT
+355 TQALTNEMHT

-570 PSFRLVLATRYAGLV
+570 PSFRLILATRYAGLV

-673 EADDVTQKVQATGD
+673 EADDVTRKVQATGD
-687 IMTTVQQATE
+687 IMSTVQQATE

-846 SSDTENL
+846 SSHTENL

-1121 RMDSDADRHMLDALL
+1121 RMDSDADRRMLDALL

-1200 ATRILRHLQV
+1200 ATRILRHLQI

-1221 IVDHTRSNTAP
+1221 VVDHTRSETAP

-1247 LSKVPRYTRTD
+1247 LTKVPRYTRTD

-1300 RSSDVSDML
+1300 RSSDVSDIL

-1324 SVPYG
+1324 SVPFG

-1391 SKSVPGQMI
+1391 SKSVPGQMT
-1400 WEIGPVWIDG
+1400 WEIGPIWIDG
-1410 GVWSKGLLHL
+1410 GVWSKGQLHL

-1430 STLEWTIPADT
+1430 STLEWTVPADT

>member
-8 HADTTGDWSEEACRT
+8 RADTTGDWSEEACRT

-42 DTMVWMHM
+42 DTMVWIHM

-136 RLHCMVEQQQA
+136 RLHCMVEQQQV
-147 AESKREASLVLQTE
+147 AESKREASLALQTE

-185 SLLDAQAAVS
+185 ALLDAQAAVS

-371 RSARLLDG
+371 RSVRLLDG

-426 WHAWVARLGS
+426 WYAWVARLGS

-570 PSFRLVLATRYAGLV
+570 PSFRLILATRYAGLV

-811 TLRLLE
+811 TLRLVE

-1200 ATRILRHLQV
+1200 ATRILRHLQI

-1221 IVDHTRSNTAP
+1221 IVDHTRSDTAP

-1410 GVWSKGLLHL
+1410 GVWSKGQLHL

>member
-81 SAIVREQHE
+81 SEIVREQHE

-314 QILEEQA
+314 QTLEEQA

-355 TQALSNEMHT
+355 TQALTNEMHT

-426 WHAWVARLGS
+426 WYAWVARLGS

-570 PSFRLVLATRYAGLV
+570 PSFRLILATRYAGLV

-673 EADDVTQKVQATGD
+673 EADDVTRKVQATGD
-687 IMTTVQQATE
+687 IMSTVQQATE

-838 ADVPLTPL
+838 AAVPLTPL

-1020 LLDALHALDSRP
+1020 ILDALHALDSRP

-1121 RMDSDADRHMLDALL
+1121 RMDSDADRRMLDALL

-1184 WVLLAPEAE
+1184 WILLAPEAE

-1200 ATRILRHLQV
+1200 ATRILRHLQI

-1221 IVDHTRSNTAP
+1221 VVDHTRSETAP

-1247 LSKVPRYTRTD
+1247 LTKVPRYTRTD

-1300 RSSDVSDML
+1300 RSSDVSDIL

-1324 SVPYG
+1324 SVPFG

-1379 SLEQLELQWHLG
+1379 SLEQLELRWHLG
-1391 SKSVPGQMI
+1391 SKSVPGQMT
-1400 WEIGPVWIDG
+1400 WEIGPIWIDG
-1410 GVWSKGLLHL
+1410 GVWSKGQLHL

-1430 STLEWTIPADT
+1430 STLEWTVPADT

>member
-136 RLHCMVEQQQA
+136 RLHCMVEQQQV
-147 AESKREASLVLQTE
+147 AESKREASLALQTE

-185 SLLDAQAAVS
+185 ALLDAQAAVS

-371 RSARLLDG
+371 RSVRLLDG

-426 WHAWVARLGS
+426 WYAWVARLGS

-570 PSFRLVLATRYAGLV
+570 PSFRLILATRYAGLV

-811 TLRLLE
+811 TLRLVE

-1200 ATRILRHLQV
+1200 ATRILRHLQI

-1221 IVDHTRSNTAP
+1221 IVDHTRSDTAP

-1410 GVWSKGLLHL
+1410 GVWSKGQLHL

>member
-81 SAIVREQHE
+81 SEIVREQHE

-314 QILEEQA
+314 QTLEEQA

-355 TQALSNEMHT
+355 TQALTNEMHT

-570 PSFRLVLATRYAGLV
+570 PSFRLILATRYAGLV

-673 EADDVTQKVQATGD
+673 EADDVTRKVQATGD
-687 IMTTVQQATE
+687 IMSTVQQATE

-1121 RMDSDADRHMLDALL
+1121 RMDSDADRRMLDALL

-1184 WVLLAPEAE
+1184 WILLAPEAE

-1200 ATRILRHLQV
+1200 ATRILRHLQI

-1221 IVDHTRSNTAP
+1221 VVDHTRSETAP

-1247 LSKVPRYTRTD
+1247 LTKVPRYTRTD

-1300 RSSDVSDML
+1300 RSSDVSDIL

-1324 SVPYG
+1324 SVPFG

-1379 SLEQLELQWHLG
+1379 SLEQLELRWHLG
-1391 SKSVPGQMI
+1391 SKSVPGQMT
-1400 WEIGPVWIDG
+1400 WEIGPIWIDG
-1410 GVWSKGLLHL
+1410 GVWSKGQLHL

-1430 STLEWTIPADT
+1430 STLEWTVPADT

>member
-8 HADTTGDWSEEACRT
+8 RADTTGDWSEEACRT

-42 DTMVWMHM
+42 DTMVWIHM

-121 TKRKRLEDANSEAND
+121 TNRKRLEDANSEAND
-136 RLHCMVEQQQA
+136 RLHCMVEQQQV
-147 AESKREASLVLQTE
+147 AESKREASLALQTE

-185 SLLDAQAAVS
+185 ALLDAQAAVS

-314 QILEEQA
+314 QTLEEQA

-365 VEARVA
+365 VETRVA
-371 RSARLLDG
+371 RSVRLLDG

-448 DTLSTADERAAW
+448 DTLSTADERAVW

-570 PSFRLVLATRYAGLV
+570 PSFRLILATRYAGLV

-811 TLRLLE
+811 TLRLVE

-1121 RMDSDADRHMLDALL
+1121 RMDSDADRRMLDALL

-1200 ATRILRHLQV
+1200 ATRILRHLQI

-1221 IVDHTRSNTAP
+1221 IVDHTRSDTAP

-1341 RTQHAMQETHE
+1341 RTQHAIQETHE

-1410 GVWSKGLLHL
+1410 GVWSKGQLHL

>member
-42 DTMVWMHM
+42 DTMVWIHM

-136 RLHCMVEQQQA
+136 RLHCMVEQQQV
-147 AESKREASLVLQTE
+147 AESKREASLALQTE

-185 SLLDAQAAVS
+185 ALLDAQAAVS

-371 RSARLLDG
+371 RSVRLLDG

-426 WHAWVARLGS
+426 WYAWVARLGS

-570 PSFRLVLATRYAGLV
+570 PSFRLILATRYAGLV

-811 TLRLLE
+811 TLRLVE

-1200 ATRILRHLQV
+1200 ATRILRHLQI

-1221 IVDHTRSNTAP
+1221 IVDHARSNTAP

-1410 GVWSKGLLHL
+1410 GVWSKGQLHL

>member
-81 SAIVREQHE
+81 SEIVREQHE

-136 RLHCMVEQQQA
+136 RLRCMVEQQQA

-258 QALRERLQR
+258 QSLRERLQR

-314 QILEEQA
+314 QTLEEQA

-355 TQALSNEMHT
+355 TQALTNEMHT

-570 PSFRLVLATRYAGLV
+570 PSFRLILATRYAGLV

-673 EADDVTQKVQATGD
+673 EADDVTRKVQATGD
-687 IMTTVQQATE
+687 IMSTVQQATE

-838 ADVPLTPL
+838 AAVPLTPL

-1020 LLDALHALDSRP
+1020 ILDALHALDSRP

-1121 RMDSDADRHMLDALL
+1121 RMDSDADRRMLDALL

-1184 WVLLAPEAE
+1184 WILLAPEAE

-1200 ATRILRHLQV
+1200 ATRILRHLQI

-1221 IVDHTRSNTAP
+1221 VVDHTRSETAP

-1247 LSKVPRYTRTD
+1247 LTKVPRYTRTD

-1300 RSSDVSDML
+1300 RSSDVSDIL

-1324 SVPYG
+1324 SVPFG

-1379 SLEQLELQWHLG
+1379 SLEQLELRWHLG
-1391 SKSVPGQMI
+1391 SKSVPGQMT
-1400 WEIGPVWIDG
+1400 WEIGPIWIDG
-1410 GVWSKGLLHL
+1410 GVWSKGQLHL

-1430 STLEWTIPADT
+1430 STLEWTVPADT

>member
-81 SAIVREQHE
+81 SEIVREQHE

-314 QILEEQA
+314 QTLEEQA

-355 TQALSNEMHT
+355 TQALTNEMHT

-570 PSFRLVLATRYAGLV
+570 PSFRLILATRYAGLV

-673 EADDVTQKVQATGD
+673 EADDVTRKVQATGD
-687 IMTTVQQATE
+687 IMSTVQQATE

-1121 RMDSDADRHMLDALL
+1121 RMDSDADRRMLDALL

-1200 ATRILRHLQV
+1200 ATRILRHLQI

-1221 IVDHTRSNTAP
+1221 VVDHTRSETAP

-1247 LSKVPRYTRTD
+1247 LTKVPRYTRTD

-1300 RSSDVSDML
+1300 RSSDVSDIL

-1324 SVPYG
+1324 SVPFG

-1379 SLEQLELQWHLG
+1379 SLEQLELRWHLG
-1391 SKSVPGQMI
+1391 SKSVPGQMT
-1400 WEIGPVWIDG
+1400 WEIGPIWIDG
-1410 GVWSKGLLHL
+1410 GVWSKGQLHL

-1430 STLEWTIPADT
+1430 STLEWTVPADT

>member
-8 HADTTGDWSEEACRT
+8 RADTTGDWSEEACRT

-121 TKRKRLEDANSEAND
+121 TKRKRLEDANIEAND

-147 AESKREASLVLQTE
+147 AESKREASLALQTE

-185 SLLDAQAAVS
+185 ALLDAQAAVS

-267 EYLDRPEYNID
+267 EYLERPEYNID

-355 TQALSNEMHT
+355 TQALTNEMHT

-371 RSARLLDG
+371 RSVRLLDG

-570 PSFRLVLATRYAGLV
+570 PSFRLILATRYAGLV

-673 EADDVTQKVQATGD
+673 EADDVTRKVQATGD

-811 TLRLLE
+811 TLRLVE

-881 TPLLDAAPPTIHDIV
+881 APLLDAAPPTIHDIV

-927 MTCAEVALG
+927 MACAEVALG
-936 SPEAIGMADRAIIS
+936 SPEATGMADRAIIS

-1032 ASNTDKAPPERERVY
+1032 ASNSDTAPPERERVY

-1200 ATRILRHLQV
+1200 ATRILRHLQI

-1221 IVDHTRSNTAP
+1221 IVDHTRSDTAP

-1410 GVWSKGLLHL
+1410 GVWSKDQLHL

>member
-8 HADTTGDWSEEACRT
+8 RADTTGDWSEEACRT

-314 QILEEQA
+314 QTLEEQA

-355 TQALSNEMHT
+355 TQALTNEMHT

-570 PSFRLVLATRYAGLV
+570 PSFRLILATRYAGLV

-673 EADDVTQKVQATGD
+673 EADDVTRKVQATGD
-687 IMTTVQQATE
+687 IMSTVQQATE

-1020 LLDALHALDSRP
+1020 ILDALHALDSRP

-1121 RMDSDADRHMLDALL
+1121 RMDSDADRRMLDALL

-1200 ATRILRHLQV
+1200 ATRILRHLQI

-1221 IVDHTRSNTAP
+1221 VVDHTRSETAP

-1247 LSKVPRYTRTD
+1247 LTKVPRYTRTD

-1300 RSSDVSDML
+1300 RSSDVSDIL

-1324 SVPYG
+1324 SVPFG

>member
-81 SAIVREQHE
+81 SEIVREQHE

-258 QALRERLQR
+258 QSLRERLQR

-314 QILEEQA
+314 QTLEEQA

-355 TQALSNEMHT
+355 TQALTNEMHT

-570 PSFRLVLATRYAGLV
+570 PSFRLILATRYAGLV

-673 EADDVTQKVQATGD
+673 EADDVTRKVQATGD
-687 IMTTVQQATE
+687 IMSTVQQATE

-1020 LLDALHALDSRP
+1020 ILDALHALDSRP

-1121 RMDSDADRHMLDALL
+1121 RMDSDADRRMLDALL

-1200 ATRILRHLQV
+1200 ATRILRHLQI

-1221 IVDHTRSNTAP
+1221 VVDHTRSETAP

-1247 LSKVPRYTRTD
+1247 LTKVPRYTRTD

-1300 RSSDVSDML
+1300 RSSDVSDIL

-1391 SKSVPGQMI
+1391 SKSVPGQMT
-1400 WEIGPVWIDG
+1400 WEIGPIWIDG
-1410 GVWSKGLLHL
+1410 GVWSKGQLHL

-1430 STLEWTIPADT
+1430 STLEWTVPADT

>member
-8 HADTTGDWSEEACRT
+8 RADTTGDWSEEACRT

-42 DTMVWMHM
+42 DTMVWIHM

-116 QSLLS
+116 QALLS

-136 RLHCMVEQQQA
+136 RLHCMVEQQQV
-147 AESKREASLVLQTE
+147 AESKREASLALQTE

-185 SLLDAQAAVS
+185 ALLDAQAAVS

-371 RSARLLDG
+371 RSVRLLDG

-448 DTLSTADERAAW
+448 DTLSTADERAVW

-570 PSFRLVLATRYAGLV
+570 PSFRLILATRYAGLV

-811 TLRLLE
+811 TLRLVE

-1200 ATRILRHLQV
+1200 ATRILRHLQI

-1221 IVDHTRSNTAP
+1221 IVDHTRSDTAP

-1410 GVWSKGLLHL
+1410 GVWSKGQLHL

>member
-116 QSLLS
+116 QALLS

-136 RLHCMVEQQQA
+136 RLHCMVEQQQV
-147 AESKREASLVLQTE
+147 AESKREASLALQTE

-185 SLLDAQAAVS
+185 ALLDAQAAVS

-371 RSARLLDG
+371 RSVRLLDG

-426 WHAWVARLGS
+426 WYAWVARLGS

-448 DTLSTADERAAW
+448 DTLSTADERAVW

-570 PSFRLVLATRYAGLV
+570 PSFRLILATRYAGLV

-811 TLRLLE
+811 TLRLVE

-1200 ATRILRHLQV
+1200 ATRILRHLQI

-1221 IVDHTRSNTAP
+1221 IVDHTRSDTAP

-1341 RTQHAMQETHE
+1341 RTQHAIQETHE